1 MSLYN
6 VLDLNDATLAA
17 SVPKKWDGIIQYK
30 LRQLSSLQSAMD
42 SSTKLREP
50 FLLRHDTIYHK
61 MRKGL
66 HGALKRKRPN
76 GHNTSI
82 PYFVIIS

>member
-6 VLDLNDATLAA
+6 VLDLNDVTLAA

-42 SSTKLREP
+42 SSPTLREP
-50 FLLRHDTIYHK
+50 FYYDTTRFIAKCDRYYTV
-61 MRKGL
+61 R
-66 HGALKRKRPN
+66 
-76 GHNTSI
+76 
-82 PYFVIIS
+82 

>member
-50 FLLRHDTIYHK
+50 FYYDTTRFSTKCDRYYTV
-61 MRKGL
+61 R
-66 HGALKRKRPN
+66 
-76 GHNTSI
+76 
-82 PYFVIIS
+82 